1 MTTKT
6 YIAKA
11 LTLAAGLSL
20 ASLQAFAGA
29 DAALYGP
36 SAPKGSTFVRLYNA
50 ASAPAAA
57 SVGNTQIKQV
67 GAQASS
73 DFSFLPGG
81 DYTAQ
86 VGGKSVPVKLAADKY
101 YTLVNS
107 GGGNPQLI
115 EEPPFKNKQKAL
127 VRVQNLSDQ
136 PLTLKTADGKTEVVS
151 PVAAKGRG
159 EREINPVKVNLAL
172 YQGDKKVGDVK
183 PVALARGEAAVLYV
197 TGSGSSLSPVWVT
210 RPVAT
215 N

>member
-6 YIAKA
+6 HIAKA

-50 ASAPAAA
+50 SGAPAAA

-86 VGGKSVPVKLAADKY
+86 VGGKSVPVQLAADKY

-107 GGGNPQLI
+107 SGGNPQLI

>member
-6 YIAKA
+6 SIAKA

-20 ASLQAFAGA
+20 ASMQAFAGA

-36 SAPKGSTFVRLYNA
+36 TAPKGSTFVRLFNA
-50 ASAPAAA
+50 APAPAAA

-86 VGGKSVPVKLAADKY
+86 VAGKSVPVKLAADKY
-101 YTLVNS
+101 YTLVNNGS
-107 GGGNPQLI
+107 GNPQLI

-136 PLTLKTADGKTEVVS
+136 PLALKTADGKTEVVK

-172 YQGDKKVGDVK
+172 FAGDKKVSDVK
-183 PVALARGEAAVLYV
+183 PVALERGEAAVLYV

-210 RPVAT
+210 RPVST

>member
-6 YIAKA
+6 SIAKA
-11 LTLAAGLSL
+11 LTLAAGLTL
-20 ASLQAFAGA
+20 ASMQAFAGA

-50 ASAPAAA
+50 TSAPTAA

-86 VGGKSVPVKLAADKY
+86 VGGKNVPVKLAADKY
-101 YTLVNS
+101 YTLVNNAGS
-107 GGGNPQLI
+107 NPQLI

-136 PLTLKTADGKTEVVS
+136 QLTLKTADGKTEVVK

-172 YQGDKKVGDVK
+172 YAGDKKVGDVK
-183 PVALARGEAAVLYV
+183 PVALERGEAAVLYV

-210 RPVAT
+210 RPVST